1 MNERSFSSALWIT
14 PSAAAQGACHV
25 VRAMLLSGHRTAAGC
40 LIGRD
45 SDTAYCALP
54 VIREKAS
61 NEGPVLVPKPKSSS
75 AAVMSAIAGIV
86 LQKSKVAG
94 LKIFRETTTQRAT
107 ADSYDLNRVTE
118 VACEF
123 CVRP

>member
-1 MNERSFSSALWIT
+1 MQSVNFQLVVNLKTSKVLGLTIPPSLLACADEVIEQISSAHESGSGTKPTWPPA
-14 PSAAAQGACHV
+14 PS
-25 VRAMLLSGHRTAAGC
+25 
-40 LIGRD
+40 
-45 SDTAYCALP
+45 
-54 VIREKAS
+54 
-61 NEGPVLVPKPKSSS
+61 
-75 AAVMSAIAGIV
+75 MSAFRRIV

-94 LKIFRETTTQRAT
+94 LKIFRENTKQRAI

>member
-1 MNERSFSSALWIT
+1 MKLRDERAHGTFPTSRD
-14 PSAAAQGACHV
+14 
-25 VRAMLLSGHRTAAGC
+25 VRLESGMRT
-40 LIGRD
+40 
-45 SDTAYCALP
+45 
-54 VIREKAS
+54 
-61 NEGPVLVPKPKSSS
+61 
-75 AAVMSAIAGIV
+75 IV

-94 LKIFRETTTQRAT
+94 LKIFRENTKQQAI

>member
-1 MNERSFSSALWIT
+1 MFARCYVEAEVRLADRFGRHLKEGNSAN
-14 PSAAAQGACHV
+14 V
-25 VRAMLLSGHRTAAGC
+25 
-40 LIGRD
+40 IGSRQRFRND
-45 SDTAYCALP
+45 NQVSD
-54 VIREKAS
+54 VAS
-61 NEGPVLVPKPKSSS
+61 WP
-75 AAVMSAIAGIV
+75 IV

-94 LKIFRETTTQRAT
+94 LKLLRENTKQRAI

>member
-1 MNERSFSSALWIT
+1 MGVQVRPFCRRPTTSGLPLEADI
-14 PSAAAQGACHV
+14 
-25 VRAMLLSGHRTAAGC
+25 VRA
-40 LIGRD
+40 GRHV
-45 SDTAYCALP
+45 S
-54 VIREKAS
+54 K
-61 NEGPVLVPKPKSSS
+61 VP
-75 AAVMSAIAGIV
+75 IL

-94 LKIFRETTTQRAT
+94 LKIFRENTKQRAI

>member
-1 MNERSFSSALWIT
+1 MDA
-14 PSAAAQGACHV
+14 
-25 VRAMLLSGHRTAAGC
+25 
-40 LIGRD
+40 
-45 SDTAYCALP
+45 CALARGGRCCCP
-54 VIREKAS
+54 VALRSRRAVLPSYGLAPDACPCAVAVTDARRGRGDARWHAS
-61 NEGPVLVPKPKSSS
+61 CRRRGCCP
-75 AAVMSAIAGIV
+75 MSASRPIL

-94 LKIFRETTTQRAT
+94 LKIFRENTKQRAI